1 MIINPDVVSES
12 QAQLDL
18 FSWSF
23 HTEINIDLIVNL
35 PTPMMEAW
43 TWMHVY
49 ESWDLMILTD
59 VNPFLQFLRLATFFT
74 CGDKQSLLECTYLQI

>member
-35 PTPMMEAW
+35 PTPMMEA
-43 TWMHVY
+43 
-49 ESWDLMILTD
+49 
-59 VNPFLQFLRLATFFT
+59 
-74 CGDKQSLLECTYLQI
+74 